1 MHGSLI
7 DKLIELVRRMRSPSS
22 KSFDMLGPGTRVAEQ
37 ASWLMRLQH
46 VGFPFL
52 WGIANEFR
60 AVFGRGAS
68 PSPSAEACWF
78 FIGMSAM

>member
-37 ASWLMRLQH
+37 ASELANAFAAC
-46 VGFPFL
+46 GFSISL
-52 WGIANEFR
+52 GY
-60 AVFGRGAS
+60 S
-68 PSPSAEACWF
+68 
-78 FIGMSAM
+78 